1 MFDEADYDSSK
12 DQAYPS
18 IREKRKEKTLP
29 DFIEEDNPLDGLT
42 CHYKNVLKNGIAV
55 GACLVMFAV
64 VLYSYGGRKVEYK
77 PVPTEEQPKV

>member
-42 CHYKNVLKNGIAV
+42 
-55 GACLVMFAV
+55 
-64 VLYSYGGRKVEYK
+64 
-77 PVPTEEQPKV
+77 